1 MISVSVSTAMVEDIA
16 GAGVLCVCLTT
27 YIYIYIFV
35 EAASGK
41 RCTNGATPVFLPPTH
56 VSQAR
61 VVQGSRA
68 LGPKMNAAPEHVI
81 CARHDQCHP

>member
-1 MISVSVSTAMVEDIA
+1 MLNI
-16 GAGVLCVCLTT
+16 
-27 YIYIYIFV
+27 V

-41 RCTNGATPVFLPPTH
+41 RCTKGATPVFLPPTH

-68 LGPKMNAAPEHVI
+68 LGPKMNAVPEHVI